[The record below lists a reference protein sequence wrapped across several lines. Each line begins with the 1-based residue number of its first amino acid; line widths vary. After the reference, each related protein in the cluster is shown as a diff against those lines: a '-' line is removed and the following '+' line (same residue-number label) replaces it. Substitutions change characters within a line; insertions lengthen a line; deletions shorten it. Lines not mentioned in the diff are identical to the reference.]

1 MIRAAVPD
9 DLPALHDLAVAF
21 YAEDGFTTPARTLK
35 ANLARLIAAPGVR
48 VAVSESEGGGEG
60 RLIAFGI
67 TTTTFG
73 LEHGLY
79 AELEDL
85 FVVPEARRR
94 GEAERLI
101 EDSRR
106 WAAAQGCTALEIVIA
121 PNGADVR
128 HLFAY
133 YGKRGFRDEGRR
145 ILSHPL

>member
-9 DLPALHDLAVAF
+9 DLPALHGLAVAF
-21 YAEDGFTTPARTLK
+21 YAEDGFTTPAQTLK

-48 VAVSESEGGGEG
+48 VAVSESEG
-60 RLIAFGI
+60 RLVAFGI

-73 LEHGLY
+73 LEQGLY

-85 FVVPEARRR
+85 FVAPEARRR

-106 WAAAQGCTALEIVIA
+106 WAAERGCTALEIVIA
-121 PNGADVR
+121 PNGADVS

-145 ILSHPL
+145 ILSHRL

>member
-35 ANLARLIAAPGVR
+35 DNLATLIASPTAR
-48 VAVSESEGGGEG
+48 VAVSESDGA
-60 RLIAFGI
+60 LVAFGI

-73 LEHGLY
+73 LEKGLC

-85 FVVPEARRR
+85 YVTPRARRR

-106 WAAAQGCTALEIVIA
+106 WAAGQGCTALEIVIA
-121 PNGADVR
+121 PNGADVG

-133 YGKRGFRDEGRR
+133 YGGRGFRDEGRR

>member
-35 ANLARLIAAPGVR
+35 ANLARLIAAPDVR
-48 VAVSESEGGGEG
+48 VAVSESEG
-60 RLIAFGI
+60 RLVAFGI

-73 LEHGLY
+73 LEQGLY

-106 WAAAQGCTALEIVIA
+106 WAAGRGCTTLEIVIA
-121 PNGADVR
+121 PNGADVS

-145 ILSHPL
+145 ILNHPL

>member
-21 YAEDGFTTPARTLK
+21 YAEDGFTTPAQTLK
-35 ANLARLIAAPGVR
+35 ANLARLIAEPGVR
-48 VAVSESEGGGEG
+48 VAVSESAG
-60 RLIAFGI
+60 RLVAFGI

-73 LEHGLY
+73 LEQGLY

-85 FVVPEARRR
+85 FVAPEARRR
-94 GEAERLI
+94 GEAEQLI

-106 WAAAQGCTALEIVIA
+106 WAAARGCTALEVVIA
-121 PNGADVR
+121 PNGADVS

>member
-21 YAEDGFTTPARTLK
+21 YAEDGFTTPAQTLK
-35 ANLARLIAAPGVR
+35 ANLARLIAEPGVR
-48 VAVSESEGGGEG
+48 VAVSESAG
-60 RLIAFGI
+60 RLVAFGI

-73 LEHGLY
+73 LEQGLY

-85 FVVPEARRR
+85 FVAPEARRR

-106 WAAAQGCTALEIVIA
+106 WAAGRGCTALEVVIA
-121 PNGADVR
+121 PNGADVS